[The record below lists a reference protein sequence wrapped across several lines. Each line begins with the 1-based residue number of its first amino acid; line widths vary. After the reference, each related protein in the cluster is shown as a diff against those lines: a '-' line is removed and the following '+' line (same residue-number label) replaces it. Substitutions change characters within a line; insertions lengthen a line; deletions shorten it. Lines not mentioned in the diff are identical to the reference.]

1 MNCQDMD
8 GLEAEKFNQKYWDEL
23 AHVHYR
29 AYDLKGLRDG
39 GISLDEIQVK
49 EVGDVRGKSMLHLQ
63 CHIGHDTL
71 SWARLGAQVTGIDFS
86 GESIK
91 VAETLRAELGLNAGF
106 IQSNVYDLPELLN
119 GSFDI
124 VYTSQG
130 VLCWLRDLTRWSEIV
145 SGFVKPGG
153 FFYIMDGHPFS
164 MIFDNDKS
172 GPLEVRYSYFGEG
185 CPARWE
191 GGSDYASSYQS
202 ETPTFEWTW
211 GMGDVINALI
221 ASGLRIDFVHEFDRL
236 FYKGFPNMVKDEEGW
251 WYLPEYRTPL
261 SFSLKATK
269 DFT

>member
-91 VAETLRAELGLNAGF
+91 VAETLRAELGLNAVF

-124 VYTSQG
+124 VYG
-130 VLCWLRDLTRWSEIV
+130 EI
-145 SGFVKPGG
+145 P
-153 FFYIMDGHPFS
+153 
-164 MIFDNDKS
+164 
-172 GPLEVRYSYFGEG
+172 R
-185 CPARWE
+185 
-191 GGSDYASSYQS
+191 
-202 ETPTFEWTW
+202 
-211 GMGDVINALI
+211 
-221 ASGLRIDFVHEFDRL
+221 
-236 FYKGFPNMVKDEEGW
+236 
-251 WYLPEYRTPL
+251 
-261 SFSLKATK
+261 ATTHA
-269 DFT
+269 F